1 MKALFL
7 FLFYKKTVWIEK
19 NLVST
24 KLITEY
30 TPRWLTQKYIDWI
43 ENYEV

>member
-7 FLFYKKTVWIEK
+7 FLFFKKEVWLEEHIFYEK
-19 NLVST
+19 
-24 KLITEY
+24 IIIEY

-43 ENYEV
+43 DSYEV